1 MVLRGDVGIPVRM
14 LVRDHIADVS
24 FQSLSSCAP
33 TWFPRPLPRVFRERW
48 GGVLYVFREPLRGRP
63 CRLHSCQIPSKETSG

>member
-1 MVLRGDVGIPVRM
+1 MVLRGDVGIPVRT

-48 GGVLYVFREPLRGRP
+48 GGVSYMCSASLCVGVPVGCILVKFL
-63 CRLHSCQIPSKETSG
+63 